1 MAKLICSRCMAVHRE
16 SRHGRCP
23 KCNLGPSRVY
33 DFTNSDDYLKREI
46 PRVLVERKDLGLE
59 GLVGGLDS
67 VIINTEPDQQRAW
80 VEELLQ
86 YTGLQLAGA
95 FEGHQYK
102 TCVLTAPGSAT
113 FLVRSR
119 KDPHNP
125 YVEFNKSPKSQHL
138 PNTRLETFVFQT
150 TDIEKY
156 LSIQKS
162 RGVGFLTEGVHDGG
176 DFLFIQTIPSSF
188 TGNSLGFIQWT
199 GERGNYATAAG
210 KVLDWPLKKPLGDYR
225 KNIKELDHTA
235 TRVRAQDR
243 DAAIIE
249 FMELTN
255 YNFDFAIY
263 VKLFSSITNVARLS
277 ASDFAMVF
285 TSGISPYIGDQESG
299 PTEKF
304 IHNYG
309 TRVHHMAFHT
319 ENIEDTFS
327 ALKQNHLGFLIDLVG
342 SPEQGLKQTFSQA
355 STHTLLVSEY
365 IHRYGDFEG
374 FFTKDNVTLLTEA
387 TEVQ

>member
-1 MAKLICSRCMAVHRE
+1 MAKLICSRCMAVHHE
-16 SRHGRCP
+16 SIHGRCP
-23 KCNLGPSRVY
+23 KCNLGPPRVY
-33 DFTNSDDYLKREI
+33 DFTNSDDYLKREV
-46 PRVLVERKDLGLE
+46 PRVLEERKDLGLE

-67 VIINTEPDQQRAW
+67 VIINTEPGQQRAA
-80 VEELLQ
+80 VEELLR
-86 YTGLQLAGA
+86 YTGLEFAGA
-95 FEGHQYK
+95 LQGDQYK
-102 TCVLTAPGSAT
+102 TCVLTAPGSAN

-125 YVEFNKSPKSQHL
+125 FAEFNQFPKSQHL

-150 TDIEKY
+150 TDVEKY
-156 LSIQKS
+156 VSIQKS
-162 RGVGFLTEGVHDGG
+162 KGVAFLTEGIIDAG
-176 DFLFIQTIPSSF
+176 DFSFIQTIPSSF

-199 GERGNYATAAG
+199 GERANYATATS
-210 KVLDWPLKKPLGDYR
+210 KTLDWPLEMPRGEYR

-235 TRVRAQDR
+235 TRIRAKDR

-263 VKLFSSITNVARLS
+263 VKLFNSITNVARLS
-277 ASDFAMVF
+277 PSDFAMVF

-309 TRVHHMAFHT
+309 TRVHHMAFRT
-319 ENIEDTFS
+319 EDIENTFN
-327 ALKQNHLGFLIDLVG
+327 ALKANHLGFLIDLVG
-342 SPEQGLKQTFSQA
+342 SPEEGLKQTFSQA
-355 STHTLLVSEY
+355 STHTLLVNEY
-365 IHRYGDFEG
+365 IHRYGDFDG
-374 FFTKDNVTLLTEA
+374 FFTKGNVTLLTEA
-387 TEVQ
+387 TEIQ